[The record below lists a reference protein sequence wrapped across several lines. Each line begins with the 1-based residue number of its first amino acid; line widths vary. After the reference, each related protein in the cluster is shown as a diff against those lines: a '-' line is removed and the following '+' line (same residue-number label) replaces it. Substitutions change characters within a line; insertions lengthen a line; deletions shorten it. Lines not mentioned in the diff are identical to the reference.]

1 MVSAFTSQTRA
12 EYIGSGQSVE
22 NAARRMRDRQLRFL
36 PVCKPDGRVVG
47 TITERD
53 IVVRAV
59 AAGRA
64 PELCSVDEIMTRNVP
79 GDGTVTTVQS
89 IGGLVEREPGPV
101 VVVDERGHLV
111 ATVGQSILDG
121 GTVRTRSL
129 RQAAQAPKGAALV

>member
-1 MVSAFTSQTRA
+1 MVSPFGSQTRA

-22 NAARRMRDRQLRFL
+22 NAAKRMRDRQLRFL

-79 GDGTVTTVQS
+79 GDGTVTTVQA
-89 IGGLVEREPGPV
+89 IGTVVEREAGPV

-111 ATVGQSILDG
+111 ATVGQSMLDA
-121 GTVRTRSL
+121 GTVRTRAL
-129 RQAAQAPKGAALV
+129 RQTPQVPRGAALV

>member
-1 MVSAFTSQTRA
+1 MVSAFSTQSRA

-47 TITERD
+47 IITERD

-64 PELCSVDEIMTRNVP
+64 PELCSVDEIMTKHQP
-79 GDGTVTTVQS
+79 GDGTVTTVQA
-89 IGGLVEREPGPV
+89 IAAVVEREPGPV
-101 VVVDERGHLV
+101 VVVDERGLLV
-111 ATVGQSILDG
+111 ATVGQSIMDG

-129 RQAAQAPKGAALV
+129 RQLATPKGAALV

>member
-1 MVSAFTSQTRA
+1 MVSTFTTQTRA

-47 TITERD
+47 IVTERD

-64 PELCSVDEIMTRNVP
+64 PELCSVDEIMTRSAP

-89 IGGLVEREPGPV
+89 IGGLVEREAGPV

-111 ATVGQSILDG
+111 ATAGQSMLEA

-129 RQAAQAPKGAALV
+129 RPTPQAPKGAALV

>member
-1 MVSAFTSQTRA
+1 MVSAFTTQTRA

-47 TITERD
+47 IVTERD
-53 IVVRAV
+53 IVIRAV

-64 PELCSVDEIMTRNVP
+64 PELCSVDEIMTKTIP

-89 IGGLVEREPGPV
+89 IGSPIEREAGPV
-101 VVVDERGHLV
+101 VVVDERGLLV
-111 ATVGQSILDG
+111 ATLGQSIIDSG
-121 GTVRTRSL
+121 HVRTRSL
-129 RQAAQAPKGAALV
+129 RSQSVPAKGAALV

>member
-1 MVSAFTSQTRA
+1 MVSAFSTQSRA

-47 TITERD
+47 IITERD

-64 PELCSVDEIMTRNVP
+64 PELCSVDEIMTKHQP
-79 GDGTVTTVQS
+79 GDGTVTTVQA
-89 IGGLVEREPGPV
+89 IAAVVEREPGPV
-101 VVVDERGHLV
+101 VVVDERGLLV
-111 ATVGQSILDG
+111 ATVGQSIMD

-129 RQAAQAPKGAALV
+129 RQLAAPKGAALV

>member
-1 MVSAFTSQTRA
+1 MVAAFTTQTRA

-47 TITERD
+47 IVTERD

-64 PELCSVDEIMTRNVP
+64 PELCSVDEIMTRAAP
-79 GDGTVTTVQS
+79 GDGTVTTVQAIS
-89 IGGLVEREPGPV
+89 AVVEREPGPV
-101 VVVDERGHLV
+101 VVVDERGLLV

-121 GTVRTRSL
+121 ATVRSRAI
-129 RQAAQAPKGAALV
+129 RQQAQATKGAALV